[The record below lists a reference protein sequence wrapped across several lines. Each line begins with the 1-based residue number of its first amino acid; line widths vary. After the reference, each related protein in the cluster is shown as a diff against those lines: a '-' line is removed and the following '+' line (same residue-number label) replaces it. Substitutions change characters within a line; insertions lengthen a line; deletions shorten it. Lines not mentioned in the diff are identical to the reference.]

1 MINYR
6 SLASFLFLISL
17 LTRLHA
23 FDIEQG
29 NLVLRIYESTGY
41 FSLYERQ
48 TQAGNKLIPLFADQ
62 DPRSSFSTILINNR
76 EFKLGQTS
84 YFKLFT
90 TQGENSASLYWES
103 PVLHMEQKFSFIQ
116 DPLHS
121 SRIFL
126 NMELSFYNVGN
137 GSIDIAYRYLLDTY
151 LGEKTRTHFTTDTRR
166 EVAAETLIFPAIDE
180 DRIIYSANESTG
192 LMLSIKNKGR
202 INPDSIHI
210 ANWKRLS
217 DYPWKLIFKE
227 NRNFNNLPYSVGD
240 SAVTYYFNNRN
251 LMRGQVITFN
261 ILMGPA
267 YTSGFPDI
275 STMGPYA
282 GKFLPKV
289 PGSADEKLLRE
300 LQELQVTIDY
310 LQRAERDGFVPEE
323 KELLRM
329 EDLLNRISDQ
339 AE

>member
-1 MINYR
+1 
-6 SLASFLFLISL
+6 
-17 LTRLHA
+17 
-23 FDIEQG
+23 
-29 NLVLRIYESTGY
+29 
-41 FSLYERQ
+41 
-48 TQAGNKLIPLFADQ
+48 
-62 DPRSSFSTILINNR
+62 
-76 EFKLGQTS
+76 
-84 YFKLFT
+84 
-90 TQGENSASLYWES
+90 
-103 PVLHMEQKFSFIQ
+103 MEQKFSFIQ

-121 SRIFL
+121 SHIFL

-180 DRIIYSANESTG
+180 DRIIYSAKESTG

-251 LMRGQVITFN
+251 LMRGQEI
-261 ILMGPA
+261 G
-267 YTSGFPDI
+267 
-275 STMGPYA
+275 
-282 GKFLPKV
+282 
-289 PGSADEKLLRE
+289 
-300 LQELQVTIDY
+300 
-310 LQRAERDGFVPEE
+310 RAHV
-323 KELLRM
+323 
-329 EDLLNRISDQ
+329 
-339 AE
+339 